1 MLKNFK
7 KMPLFLGF
15 LASGPKRKLNQTTTN
30 VRFSNFT
37 TILIFFY
44 HTVHEKLEYSLEI
57 QGQGIFCLEILYQC
71 IRESS
76 LVQNVF
82 HFTKS

>member
-1 MLKNFK
+1 MLKNLK
-7 KMPLFLGF
+7 KLPLFLGF
-15 LASGPKRKLNQTTTN
+15 LASGPKRNKLNYYN

-71 IRESS
+71 IKESF